1 MVKYHHAAMCRRN
14 WHGVRMVSTYIAFGL
29 KFFFLFTP
37 FFALSM
43 FLAMTADRSPAERR
57 ALAHRVA
64 LATVV
69 ISGALLFFGPF
80 IFDLFGI
87 TVDAF
92 RIGAGILL
100 LLTAISLM
108 NPKVISATREEDI
121 SVVPLAMPVIVG
133 PASCGA
139 LMVSS
144 ADLVTFS
151 EKLVAMAALVTAL
164 GCIWIILLLGT
175 WIEKRLGTRGLSILM
190 RLTALVLAA
199 LSAQMIMAGVV
210 GFLKG

>member
-1 MVKYHHAAMCRRN
+1 MDMLSA
-14 WHGVRMVSTYIAFGL
+14 YIAFGL

-43 FLAMTADRSPAERR
+43 FLAMTADRSPRERR

-69 ISGALLFFGPF
+69 IAGALLFFGQM

-100 LLTAISLM
+100 LLTALSLM
-108 NPKVISATREEDI
+108 NPKVVATKDEEDI

-144 ADLVTFS
+144 ADLDTFT

-164 GCIWIILLLGT
+164 GSIWIILLLGT
-175 WIEKRLGTRGLSILM
+175 WIEKRLGVRGLSILM
-190 RLTALVLAA
+190 RLTALILAA
-199 LSAQMIMAGVV
+199 LSAQMIMTGVV
-210 GFLKG
+210 GFIKA

>member
-1 MVKYHHAAMCRRN
+1 
-14 WHGVRMVSTYIAFGL
+14 MVSAYIAFGL

-69 ISGALLFFGPF
+69 IAGALLFFGPF

-92 RIGAGILL
+92 RIGAGVLL

-108 NPKVISATREEDI
+108 NPSVVSAAQEEDI

-144 ADLVTFS
+144 ADLATFS

-175 WIEKRLGTRGLSILM
+175 WIERRLGARGLSILM
-190 RLTALVLAA
+190 RLTALILAA
-199 LSAQMIMAGVV
+199 LSAQMIMTGVV
-210 GFLKG
+210 GFLKGQA

>member
-1 MVKYHHAAMCRRN
+1 
-14 WHGVRMVSTYIAFGL
+14 MVSAFISFGL

-69 ISGALLFFGPF
+69 IAGALLFFGPF
-80 IFDLFGI
+80 IFELFGI

-144 ADLVTFS
+144 ADLATFS

-175 WIEKRLGTRGLSILM
+175 WIERRLGARGLSILM
-190 RLTALVLAA
+190 RLTALILAA
-199 LSAQMIMAGVV
+199 LSAQMIMTGVV
-210 GFLKG
+210 GFLKE

>member
-1 MVKYHHAAMCRRN
+1 
-14 WHGVRMVSTYIAFGL
+14 MVSAYIAFGL

-144 ADLVTFS
+144 ADLATFS

>member
-1 MVKYHHAAMCRRN
+1 
-14 WHGVRMVSTYIAFGL
+14 MVSTYIAFGL

-43 FLAMTADRSPAERR
+43 FLAMTADRSPVERR

-69 ISGALLFFGPF
+69 IAGALLFFGPF

-108 NPKVISATREEDI
+108 NPKVVSAAQEEDI

-144 ADLVTFS
+144 ADLATFS

-175 WIEKRLGTRGLSILM
+175 WIERRLGARGLSILM
-190 RLTALVLAA
+190 RLTALILAA
-199 LSAQMIMAGVV
+199 LSAQMIMTGVV
-210 GFLKG
+210 GFLRE

>member
-1 MVKYHHAAMCRRN
+1 
-14 WHGVRMVSTYIAFGL
+14 MVSAFISFGL

-43 FLAMTADRSPAERR
+43 FLAMTADRTPRERR

-64 LATVV
+64 FATVV
-69 ISGALLFFGPF
+69 IAGSLLFFGPF
-80 IFDLFGI
+80 IFELFGI

-108 NPKVISATREEDI
+108 NPKVISAGCQEDI

-144 ADLVTFS
+144 ADLATFS
-151 EKLVAMAALVTAL
+151 EKLVAMGALVAALA
-164 GCIWIILLLGT
+164 CIWIILLLGT
-175 WIEKRLGTRGLSILM
+175 WVERQLGARGISILM
-190 RLTALVLAA
+190 RLTALILAA
-199 LSAQMIMAGVV
+199 LSAQMIMTGVC
-210 GFLKG
+210 GFLKT

>member
-1 MVKYHHAAMCRRN
+1 
-14 WHGVRMVSTYIAFGL
+14 MVSAYIAFGL

-69 ISGALLFFGPF
+69 IAGALLFFGPF

-92 RIGAGILL
+92 RIGAGVLL

-108 NPKVISATREEDI
+108 NPKVVSAAQEEDI

-144 ADLVTFS
+144 ADLATFS

-175 WIEKRLGTRGLSILM
+175 WIEKRLGARGLSILM

>member
-1 MVKYHHAAMCRRN
+1 
-14 WHGVRMVSTYIAFGL
+14 MVSTYIAFGL

-80 IFDLFGI
+80 IFELFGI

-144 ADLVTFS
+144 ADLATFS

-164 GCIWIILLLGT
+164 GCIWIVLLLGT
-175 WIEKRLGTRGLSILM
+175 WIEKRLGTRCLSILM

>member
-1 MVKYHHAAMCRRN
+1 MT
-14 WHGVRMVSTYIAFGL
+14 SLYISLAL

-43 FLAMTADRSPAERR
+43 FLAMTAEKSARERC

-69 ISGALLFFGPF
+69 IAGALLYFGPL
-80 IFDLFGI
+80 IFGVFGI

-108 NPKVISATREEDI
+108 NPKVVSGAADEDI

-139 LMVSS
+139 IMVLATELSGFAQKS
-144 ADLVTFS
+144 VGFL
-151 EKLVAMAALVTAL
+151 ALATAL
-164 GCIWIILLLGT
+164 GAVWCILLLGT
-175 WIEKRLGTRGLSILM
+175 WFEQRLGRRGISILM

-199 LSAQMIMAGVV
+199 LSAQMIMTGVV
-210 GFLKG
+210 NFIKA

>member
-1 MVKYHHAAMCRRN
+1 MMAQFV
-14 WHGVRMVSTYIAFGL
+14 AFAF

-43 FLAMTADRSPAERR
+43 FLAMTAEKDEAERR
-57 ALAHRVA
+57 VLAHRVA
-64 LATVV
+64 FATIV
-69 ISGALLFFGPF
+69 IAGLLLFFGQVL
-80 IFDLFGI
+80 FDLFGI

-108 NPKVISATREEDI
+108 NPKVVAAKEGEDI

-139 LMVSS
+139 IMVTSAELHTIGAKLMG
-144 ADLVTFS
+144 F
-151 EKLVAMAALVTAL
+151 AALAVAL
-164 GCIWIILLLGT
+164 IFIWVILLLGT
-175 WIEKRLGTRGLSILM
+175 WFERHLGKRGISILM
-190 RLTALVLAA
+190 RLTALILAA
-199 LSAQMIMAGVV
+199 LSAQMVMTGVC

>member
-1 MVKYHHAAMCRRN
+1 MMSQFV
-14 WHGVRMVSTYIAFGL
+14 AFAF

-43 FLAMTADRSPAERR
+43 FLAMTAEKDEAERR
-57 ALAHRVA
+57 VLAHRVA
-64 LATVV
+64 FATIV
-69 ISGALLFFGPF
+69 IAGLLLFFGQV

-108 NPKVISATREEDI
+108 NPKVVAAKEGEDI

-139 LMVSS
+139 IMVTSAELHTIGAKLMG
-144 ADLVTFS
+144 F
-151 EKLVAMAALVTAL
+151 AALAVAL
-164 GCIWIILLLGT
+164 ICIWVILLLGT
-175 WIEKRLGTRGLSILM
+175 WFEKRLGKRGISILM
-190 RLTALVLAA
+190 RLTALILAA
-199 LSAQMIMAGVV
+199 LSAQMIMTGVC

>member
-1 MVKYHHAAMCRRN
+1 
-14 WHGVRMVSTYIAFGL
+14 MVSTYIAFGL

-108 NPKVISATREEDI
+108 NPKIVSATQEEDI

-144 ADLVTFS
+144 ADLATFS
-151 EKLVAMAALVTAL
+151 EKLVAMGALVTAL

-175 WIEKRLGTRGLSILM
+175 WIEKRLGARGLSILM
-190 RLTALVLAA
+190 RLTALILAA
-199 LSAQMIMAGVV
+199 LSAQMIMTGVV

>member
-1 MVKYHHAAMCRRN
+1 MMAQFV
-14 WHGVRMVSTYIAFGL
+14 AFAF

-43 FLAMTADRSPAERR
+43 FLAMTAEKDEAERR
-57 ALAHRVA
+57 VLAHRVA
-64 LATVV
+64 FATIV
-69 ISGALLFFGPF
+69 IAGLLLFFGQV

-108 NPKVISATREEDI
+108 NPKVVVTKEGEDI

-139 LMVSS
+139 IMVTSAELHTIGAKLMG
-144 ADLVTFS
+144 F
-151 EKLVAMAALVTAL
+151 AALAVAL
-164 GCIWIILLLGT
+164 IFIWVILLLGT
-175 WIEKRLGTRGLSILM
+175 WFERHLGKRGISILM
-190 RLTALVLAA
+190 RLTALILAA
-199 LSAQMIMAGVV
+199 LSAQMIMTGVC

>member
-1 MVKYHHAAMCRRN
+1 
-14 WHGVRMVSTYIAFGL
+14 MVSAYISFGL

-80 IFDLFGI
+80 IFAHVGI

-100 LLTAISLM
+100 LLLAYFILY
-108 NPKVISATREEDI
+108 KTR
-121 SVVPLAMPVIVG
+121 LG
-133 PASCGA
+133 LRLRSCGEHPQAADSVGINVYKMRYIGVMASGFLGGIGGMAYIMPANSIWNFEQGVTGMGFLA
-139 LMVSS
+139 LAVMIFGQWKPFRI
-144 ADLVTFS
+144 A
-151 EKLVAMAALVTAL
+151 
-164 GCIWIILLLGT
+164 
-175 WIEKRLGTRGLSILM
+175 
-190 RLTALVLAA
+190 LAA
-199 LSAQMIMAGVV
+199 VFFSLFRGRTLVM
-210 GFLKG
+210 

>member
-1 MVKYHHAAMCRRN
+1 
-14 WHGVRMVSTYIAFGL
+14 MVSTYIAFGL

-144 ADLVTFS
+144 ADLATFS

-175 WIEKRLGTRGLSILM
+175 WIEKQLGARGLSILM

>member
-1 MVKYHHAAMCRRN
+1 
-14 WHGVRMVSTYIAFGL
+14 MVSVFISFGL

-43 FLAMTADRSPAERR
+43 FLAMTADLSPRERR

-64 LATVV
+64 LATV
-69 ISGALLFFGPF
+69 IIAGALLFFGPF

-108 NPKVISATREEDI
+108 NPKVVSADKAEDI

-144 ADLVTFS
+144 ADLTTLS
-151 EKLVAMAALVTAL
+151 EKLVAMAALVVAL
-164 GCIWIILLLGT
+164 ASIWIILLLGT
-175 WIEKRLGTRGLSILM
+175 WIEKRLGERGLSILM
-190 RLTALVLAA
+190 RLTALILAA
-199 LSAQMIMAGVV
+199 LSAQMIMTGVC
-210 GFLKG
+210 GFLKT

>member
-1 MVKYHHAAMCRRN
+1 
-14 WHGVRMVSTYIAFGL
+14 MVSAFISFGL

-43 FLAMTADRSPAERR
+43 FLAMTADRTPRERR

-64 LATVV
+64 FATVV
-69 ISGALLFFGPF
+69 IAGSLLFFGPF
-80 IFDLFGI
+80 IFELFGI

-108 NPKVISATREEDI
+108 NPKVISAGCQEDI

-144 ADLVTFS
+144 ADLATFS
-151 EKLVAMAALVTAL
+151 EKLVAMGALVAALA
-164 GCIWIILLLGT
+164 CIWIILLLGT
-175 WIEKRLGTRGLSILM
+175 WVERQLGARGISILM
-190 RLTALVLAA
+190 RLTALILAA
-199 LSAQMIMAGVV
+199 LSAQMIMTGVC
-210 GFLKG
+210 GFLKA

>member
-1 MVKYHHAAMCRRN
+1 
-14 WHGVRMVSTYIAFGL
+14 MVSAYIAFGL

-108 NPKVISATREEDI
+108 NPKVISTANEEDI
-121 SVVPLAMPVIVG
+121 SVVPLAMPVMVG

-139 LMVSS
+139 LVVSS
-144 ADLVTFS
+144 ADLATFS

-175 WIEKRLGTRGLSILM
+175 WIEKRLGARGLSILM

-199 LSAQMIMAGVV
+199 LSAQMIMAGVM

>member
-1 MVKYHHAAMCRRN
+1 MMAQFV
-14 WHGVRMVSTYIAFGL
+14 AFAF

-43 FLAMTADRSPAERR
+43 FLAMTAEKDEAERR
-57 ALAHRVA
+57 VLAHRVA
-64 LATVV
+64 FATIV
-69 ISGALLFFGPF
+69 IAGLLLFFGQV

-108 NPKVISATREEDI
+108 NPKVVATKEGEDI

-139 LMVSS
+139 I
-144 ADLVTFS
+144 LVTS
-151 EKLVAMAALVTAL
+151 AELHTIGAKLMGFAALAVAL
-164 GCIWIILLLGT
+164 IFIWVILLLGT
-175 WIEKRLGTRGLSILM
+175 WFERHLGKRGISILM
-190 RLTALVLAA
+190 RLTALILAA
-199 LSAQMIMAGVV
+199 LSAQMVMTGVC

>member
-1 MVKYHHAAMCRRN
+1 
-14 WHGVRMVSTYIAFGL
+14 MVSTYISHGL

-43 FLAMTADRSPAERR
+43 FLAMTADRTPKERR

-69 ISGALLFFGPF
+69 ISAVLLFFGPF
-80 IFDLFGI
+80 IFSVFGI

-92 RIGAGILL
+92 RIGAGLL
-100 LLTAISLM
+100 LMLTAISLM
-108 NPKVISATREEDI
+108 NPKVAVGKDCEDI

-139 LMVSS
+139 LMVLS
-144 ADLVTFS
+144 ADLETFS

-164 GCIWIILLLGT
+164 GCIWVILLLGT
-175 WIEKRLGTRGLSILM
+175 WIERQLGTRGISILM

-199 LSAQMIMAGVV
+199 LSAQMIMMGVT
-210 GFLKG
+210 GFLKT

>member
-1 MVKYHHAAMCRRN
+1 
-14 WHGVRMVSTYIAFGL
+14 MVSAYIAFGL

-69 ISGALLFFGPF
+69 IAGALLFFGPF

-92 RIGAGILL
+92 RIGAGVLL

-108 NPKVISATREEDI
+108 NPKVVSAAQEEDI

-144 ADLVTFS
+144 ADLATFS

-175 WIEKRLGTRGLSILM
+175 WIERRLGARGLSILM
-190 RLTALVLAA
+190 RLTALILAA
-199 LSAQMIMAGVV
+199 LSAQMIMTGVV

>member
-1 MVKYHHAAMCRRN
+1 MTRDKELNV
-14 WHGVRMVSTYIAFGL
+14 VPDFDL
-29 KFFFLFTP
+29 TP

-43 FLAMTADRSPAERR
+43 FLAMTADLSPRERR

-64 LATVV
+64 LATV
-69 ISGALLFFGPF
+69 IIAGALLFFGPF

-108 NPKVISATREEDI
+108 NPKVVSADKAEDI

-144 ADLVTFS
+144 ADLTTLS
-151 EKLVAMAALVTAL
+151 EKLVAMAALVVAL
-164 GCIWIILLLGT
+164 ASIWIILLLG
-175 WIEKRLGTRGLSILM
+175 
-190 RLTALVLAA
+190 A
-199 LSAQMIMAGVV
+199 
-210 GFLKG
+210 

>member
-1 MVKYHHAAMCRRN
+1 
-14 WHGVRMVSTYIAFGL
+14 MVSTYIAFGL

-151 EKLVAMAALVTAL
+151 ERLVAMSALVTAL

-175 WIEKRLGTRGLSILM
+175 WIEKQLGARGLSILM

-199 LSAQMIMAGVV
+199 LSAQMIMTGVV

>member
-1 MVKYHHAAMCRRN
+1 MMAQFV
-14 WHGVRMVSTYIAFGL
+14 AFAF

-43 FLAMTADRSPAERR
+43 FLAMTAEKDEAERR
-57 ALAHRVA
+57 VLAHRVA
-64 LATVV
+64 FATIV
-69 ISGALLFFGPF
+69 IAGLLLFFGQV

-108 NPKVISATREEDI
+108 NPKVVAAKEGEDI

-139 LMVSS
+139 I
-144 ADLVTFS
+144 LVTS
-151 EKLVAMAALVTAL
+151 AELHTIGAKLMGFAALAVAL
-164 GCIWIILLLGT
+164 IFIWVILLLGT
-175 WIEKRLGTRGLSILM
+175 WFERHLGKRGISILM
-190 RLTALVLAA
+190 RLTALILAA
-199 LSAQMIMAGVV
+199 LSAQMVMTGVC

>member
-1 MVKYHHAAMCRRN
+1 
-14 WHGVRMVSTYIAFGL
+14 MVSTYIAFGL
-29 KFFFLFTP
+29 KFFLLFTP

-80 IFDLFGI
+80 IFELFGI

-144 ADLVTFS
+144 ADLATFS

-175 WIEKRLGTRGLSILM
+175 WIEKQLGARGLSILM

>member
-1 MVKYHHAAMCRRN
+1 
-14 WHGVRMVSTYIAFGL
+14 MVSAFISFGL

-43 FLAMTADRSPAERR
+43 FLAMTADRTPRERR

-64 LATVV
+64 FATVV
-69 ISGALLFFGPF
+69 IAGSLLFFGPF
-80 IFDLFGI
+80 IFKLFGI

-108 NPKVISATREEDI
+108 NPKVISAGCQEDI

-144 ADLVTFS
+144 ADMETLA
-151 EKLVAMAALVTAL
+151 EKLVAMGALVAALA
-164 GCIWIILLLGT
+164 CIWIILLLGT
-175 WIEKRLGTRGLSILM
+175 WVEKRLGTRGISILM
-190 RLTALVLAA
+190 RLTALILAA
-199 LSAQMIMAGVV
+199 LSAQMIMAGVC
-210 GFLKG
+210 GFLKT

>member
-1 MVKYHHAAMCRRN
+1 MMAQFV
-14 WHGVRMVSTYIAFGL
+14 AFAF

-43 FLAMTADRSPAERR
+43 FLAMTAEKDEAERR
-57 ALAHRVA
+57 VLAHRVA
-64 LATVV
+64 FATIV
-69 ISGALLFFGPF
+69 IAGLLLFFGQV

-108 NPKVISATREEDI
+108 NPKVVAAKEGEDI

-139 LMVSS
+139 IMVTSAELHTIGTKLMG
-144 ADLVTFS
+144 F
-151 EKLVAMAALVTAL
+151 AALAVAL
-164 GCIWIILLLGT
+164 IFIWVILLLGT
-175 WIEKRLGTRGLSILM
+175 WFERHLGKRGISILM
-190 RLTALVLAA
+190 RLTALILAA
-199 LSAQMIMAGVV
+199 LSAQMVMTGVC

>member
-1 MVKYHHAAMCRRN
+1 MRRTLFGRIRAMF
-14 WHGVRMVSTYIAFGL
+14 SLFISLAL

-43 FLAMTADRSPAERR
+43 FLAMTAERSARERR

-69 ISGALLFFGPF
+69 IAGALLYFGPILF
-80 IFDLFGI
+80 SIFGI

-108 NPKVISATREEDI
+108 NPKVIAGSADEDI
-121 SVVPLAMPVIVG
+121 SVVPLAMPVVVG

-139 LMVSS
+139 IMVS
-144 ADLVTFS
+144 AAELTGFVQKAVGF
-151 EKLVAMAALVTAL
+151 AALVSAL
-164 GCIWIILLLGT
+164 AAIWGILLLGT
-175 WIEKRLGTRGLSILM
+175 WLERRLGRRGISILM
-190 RLTALVLAA
+190 RLTALILAA
-199 LSAQMIMAGVV
+199 LSAQMIMTGVV
-210 GFLKG
+210 NFMKA